1 MYAKKNKPM
10 YGKGGSIMYENG
22 GPVKSD
28 STKVDPIDL
37 FGIDAVLAAKEER
50 DASMEGLS
58 EIDKLRRA
66 LGIPEGGSD
75 LDLFG
80 IDAVL
85 DAREAKGLSR
95 NPLDDFDPAI
105 EKAKE
110 LIERLQVALGVID
123 EPEAPKYRKESV
135 KKYRDGGK
143 FPDLTGDGKVTMAD
157 ILKGRNVFKYG
168 GKMYGEGGMNGDT
181 EKSLRSQLS
190 IAMDPRTSY
199 ASEQAREKD
208 ISMLQAKLKSLR

>member
-1 MYAKKNKPM
+1 MSTLREKTNSYICIMYAKK
-10 YGKGGSIMYENG
+10 
-22 GPVKSD
+22 KSY
-28 STKVDPIDL
+28 K
-37 FGIDAVLAAKEER
+37 
-50 DASMEGLS
+50 
-58 EIDKLRRA
+58 
-66 LGIPEGGSD
+66 
-75 LDLFG
+75 
-80 IDAVL
+80 
-85 DAREAKGLSR
+85 
-95 NPLDDFDPAI
+95 
-105 EKAKE
+105 
-110 LIERLQVALGVID
+110 
-123 EPEAPKYRKESV
+123 
-135 KKYRDGGK
+135 DGGK